1 MNTPERR
8 LTPSHLKAYLKA
20 RGSAPLRDVLLHFD
34 AAPSAVIGLLDFWR
48 DRGHIRQTPVNLPS
62 CDSGC
67 GGCGSGTDSACSTD
81 HDYDLIEWIESSA
94 SPVCFDVLADYDEA
108 WKPASPHGV

>member
-1 MNTPERR
+1 MPTSARL
-8 LTPSHLKAYLKA
+8 LTPSQLKAYLKA

-34 AAPSAVIGLLDFWR
+34 AAPSAVMGLLDFWR
-48 DRGHIRQTPVNLPS
+48 DRGHIRQTPASLPA
-62 CDSGC
+62 CNNGC
-67 GGCGSGTDSACSTD
+67 GGCGNETHTACSTD

-108 WKPASPHGV
+108 WKPTSPHGV